1 MDRAPKLVLDGEA
14 VETLLSLP
22 PTARRRVL
30 QFLDQLRSEPPRI
43 TEDYFETD
51 LSGRHISVKAI
62 RPVLIRYW
70 LDGPAD
76 ELRVI
81 RLTIVKPWRG

>member
-1 MDRAPKLVLDGEA
+1 MEKQSRLCY
-14 VETLLSLP
+14 
-22 PTARRRVL
+22 RFR
-30 QFLDQLRSEPPRI
+30 QLHADVFCNFSINFGSEPPRI

-51 LSGRHISVKAI
+51 LYGRHISVKAI

-81 RLTIVKPWRG
+81 RLTIVKPWSG